1 MIVKKTHNQQQNAV
15 KETRTKAVE
24 STFMKKRKKKKTDKE
39 ENVLMKTVRSMQ
51 RE

>member
-24 STFMKKRKKKKTDKE
+24 STFMKKRKKKKQIKKK
-39 ENVLMKTVRSMQ
+39 MF
-51 RE
+51 